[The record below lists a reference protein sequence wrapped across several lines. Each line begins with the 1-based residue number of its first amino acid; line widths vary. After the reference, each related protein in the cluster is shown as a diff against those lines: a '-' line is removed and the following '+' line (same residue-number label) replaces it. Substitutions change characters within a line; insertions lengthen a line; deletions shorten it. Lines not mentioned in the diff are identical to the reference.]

1 MDISFDLVI
10 VKHNPI
16 TVDRNVV
23 GGGGVN
29 PIRLASET
37 ADGDFFGAVDGSDE
51 VFKFTHSITFVSV
64 IVCFLLCCIIPYPCD
79 TLGHFFRY
87 S

>member
-1 MDISFDLVI
+1 MNPSLNFVI

-16 TVDRNVV
+16 TVDRNIV
-23 GGGGVN
+23 GCGCVLKATL
-29 PIRLASET
+29 ITDT

-64 IVCFLLCCIIPYPCD
+64 VVCHISSI
-79 TLGHFFRY
+79 G
-87 S
+87 

>member
-1 MDISFDLVI
+1 VDISFDLVI

-16 TVDRNVV
+16 TVDRNIV
-23 GGGGVN
+23 GGCGVN

-51 VFKFTHSITFVSV
+51 VFKFTHNVTFVSV
-64 IVCFLLCCIIPYPCD
+64 IVCHIIII
-79 TLGHFFRY
+79 G
-87 S
+87 

>member
-29 PIRLASET
+29 PIRFASET
-37 ADGDFFGAVDGSDE
+37 ADGNFFGAVDGSDE
-51 VFKFTHSITFVSV
+51 VFKFTHSITFFSV
-64 IVCFLLCCIIPYPCD
+64 IVCHIIII
-79 TLGHFFRY
+79 G
-87 S
+87 